1 VRHLA
6 GLILAGITCTGWIA
20 PGDAHAATGTD
31 ETNQVVGSD
40 TLDAQGEKVSEAS
53 ALYATALAKESAGD
67 QAGALAQLRQVIAL
81 DPHFTE
87 AQLKLA
93 SLLLEAK
100 QPDAAYAQ
108 LQAAI
113 ADHADPNAAGVL
125 LARVEQARG
134 HADEAQRRGESAL
147 THDPTSTDA
156 MRVLMELGQ
165 SKNALEAATAKV
177 TAQLR
182 TAHAPVASYLA
193 LVNIYLDITGKENPQ
208 PTGET
213 VLRTLLAIYQVAVKQ
228 APPTVDLLSVLSDT
242 YSQLNQPADALKT
255 LQEAQK
261 IAPDDVGL
269 LMRSAALAADAGDSN
284 DKVREYEKAF
294 ALDPEREGLRGSLA
308 SAYFENQQYPQA
320 FALMKKMAAD
330 TPDDSMLLI
339 RLAVTSEALG
349 HAKAESQAY
358 YAQALHSPALTLE
371 AALKLTAFFI
381 DQHRPKE
388 AAGALALCVVRFP
401 DSPQLHFYAA
411 VQKMGAGDARG
422 ALDEFNQARRLA
434 GADPSSMGVDFYVE
448 GALILAA
455 NNRHDEV
462 GPLLRDGLQR
472 NPDDPTILNE
482 QAWEWADQDTNLA
495 EAQKTAQH
503 AAALSPG
510 NGSMLDTLGY
520 VDLKLNKPAEA
531 LPVLQQAA
539 QLTDNDPSVLQHLGD
554 AYVAV
559 GRRSDALAAWRLA
572 LKKDPGNRELIS
584 RIETNRTPAPHVTPR
599 PASP

>member
-20 PGDAHAATGTD
+20 PSDAHAGAETDDSTNPVSSATLNP
-31 ETNQVVGSD
+31 E
-40 TLDAQGEKVSEAS
+40 GEKVSEAS

-67 QAGALAQLRQVIAL
+67 EAGALAQLRQVVVL
-81 DPHFTE
+81 DPRFTE

-113 ADHADPNAAGVL
+113 AGHADPNAVNL
-125 LARVEQARG
+125 VLARVEQARG
-134 HADEAQRRGESAL
+134 HADEAERLGEAAL
-147 THDPTSTDA
+147 LHDPTSTDA
-156 MRVLMELGQ
+156 MRVLMEIGQ
-165 SKNALEAATAKV
+165 GKNDLEAATAKV
-177 TAQLR
+177 TAQLQA
-182 TAHAPVASYLA
+182 AHAPVASYLS

-213 VLRTLLAIYQVAVKQ
+213 VLKTLLGIYQVAVKQ
-228 APPTVDLLSVLSDT
+228 GPPTVDLLSVLSDT
-242 YSQLNQPADALKT
+242 YSQLNQPVDALKT

-261 IAPDDVGL
+261 IAPDDVTL

-284 DKVREYEKAF
+284 DKVHEYEKAF
-294 ALDPEREGLRGSLA
+294 AIEPEHEGLRASLA
-308 SAYFENQQYPQA
+308 SAYFENQQYSQA
-320 FALMKKMAAD
+320 FALMKKIAAD

-339 RLAVTSEALG
+339 RLAVTSETLG
-349 HAKAESQAY
+349 HNKTEAHGY
-358 YAQALHSPALTLE
+358 YEQALHSPALTLE

-381 DQHRPKE
+381 DQNRPKE
-388 AAGALALCVVRFP
+388 AADALATCLGRFP

-411 VQKMGAGDARG
+411 VQKMGAGDSTG
-422 ALDEFNQARRLA
+422 ALDEYNRARQLS
-434 GADPSSMGVDFYVE
+434 GDDPSSMGIDFYVE

-455 NNRHDEV
+455 NNRHDDVE
-462 GPLLRDGLQR
+462 PLLLDGLKR
-472 NPDDPTILNE
+472 NPDDPNLLNQE
-482 QAWEWADQDTNLA
+482 AWEWADQGKNLGQA
-495 EAQKTAQH
+495 RTTAQH
-503 AAALSPG
+503 AVDLSPG

-539 QLTDNDPSVLQHLGD
+539 QLTNNDPSVLQHLGD

-572 LKKDPGNRELIS
+572 LKKTPGNRDLIQ
-584 RIETNRTPAPHVTPR
+584 RIETNRTSAPHAIPR